1 MSLTRKLL
9 KELELSDAA
18 IERVIFAH
26 TTTVEALKQE
36 RDQARARIDE
46 AEAAQTELAQLRTQL
61 EAAQADSHIAQA
73 QLIAYRAQV
82 EGDKHHD
89 ARRATLTEAL
99 VKHGAN
105 PATIP
110 LMLDAIPLPEDAWD
124 GDALADPDA
133 TLLAFQQKYSPL
145 FAKRTAIPVTK
156 VQPPV
161 TGAGSLT
168 PADVMRMSADDINR
182 NWSAVKTALQHPSTH

>member
-9 KELELSDAA
+9 KELEHNDAA
-18 IERVIFAH
+18 IERVIAAH

-46 AEAAQTELAQLRTQL
+46 CEAAQQELAALRPQL
-61 EAAQADSHIAQA
+61 EEAQANSNIAQA
-73 QLIAYRAQV
+73 QLVAYRTQV
-82 EGDKHHD
+82 EVEKHHT
-89 ARRATLTEAL
+89 ARRAALSEAL
-99 VKHGAN
+99 EKHGAN
-105 PATIP
+105 PSAIP
-110 LMLDAIPLPEDAWD
+110 LMLDAIPLPADAWD

-133 TLLAFQQKYSPL
+133 TLLPFQQKYAPL

-156 VQPPV
+156 VQPPIAV
-161 TGAGSLT
+161 AGSLT

-182 NWSAVKTALQHPSTH
+182 NWSAVKTALNNHR

>member
-9 KELELSDAA
+9 KELELNDTA
-18 IERVIFAH
+18 IERVIAAH

-46 AEAAQTELAQLRTQL
+46 CEAAQQELAELRPQL
-61 EAAQADSHIAQA
+61 EEAQANSNIAQA
-73 QLIAYRAQV
+73 QLVAYRTQV
-82 EGDKHHD
+82 EVEKHHT
-89 ARRATLTEAL
+89 ARRAALSEAL
-99 VKHGAN
+99 EKHGAN

-110 LMLDAIPLPEDAWD
+110 LMLDAIPLPADAWD
-124 GDALADPDA
+124 GDALVDPDA
-133 TLLAFQQKYSPL
+133 TLLPFQQKYAPL

-156 VQPPV
+156 VQPPIA
-161 TGAGSLT
+161 GAGSLT

-182 NWSAVKTALQHPSTH
+182 NWSAVRSALQNNR

>member
-9 KELELSDAA
+9 KELELNDTA
-18 IERVIFAH
+18 IERVIAAH

-46 AEAAQTELAQLRTQL
+46 CEAAQQELAELRPQL
-61 EAAQADSHIAQA
+61 EEAQANSNIAQA
-73 QLIAYRAQV
+73 QLVAYRTQV
-82 EGDKHHD
+82 EVEKHHT
-89 ARRATLTEAL
+89 ARRAALSEAL
-99 VKHGAN
+99 EKHGAN

-110 LMLDAIPLPEDAWD
+110 LMLDAIPLPADAWD
-124 GDALADPDA
+124 GDALVDPDA
-133 TLLAFQQKYSPL
+133 TLLPFQQKYGAL

-156 VQPPV
+156 VQPPIA
-161 TGAGSLT
+161 GAGSLT

-182 NWSAVKTALQHPSTH
+182 NWSAVRSALQNNR